1 MSQPEAISVTYN
13 PGTGSVT
20 KVYDRYKPEAGLT
33 IYNEANATL
42 VIKDE
47 LKLYRTEATRNG
59 NFLGMAKASA
69 KLTISVPAT
78 DAEGNDVSEK
88 IIVTLST
95 SVYPSAASA
104 LIKDAVH
111 RLAAFAVSSEGT
123 ALTTKL
129 EI

>member
-1 MSQPEAISVTYN
+1 MSQPEVINVTYN
-13 PGTGSVT
+13 PGTGEVT

-42 VIKDE
+42 ITKDE

-59 NFLGMAKASA
+59 NFLGMAKSSA

-78 DAEGNDVSEK
+78 DAEGNSVSEK

-104 LIKDAVH
+104 LVTDAVK
-111 RLAAFAVSSEGT
+111 RLAAFAVSAEGT